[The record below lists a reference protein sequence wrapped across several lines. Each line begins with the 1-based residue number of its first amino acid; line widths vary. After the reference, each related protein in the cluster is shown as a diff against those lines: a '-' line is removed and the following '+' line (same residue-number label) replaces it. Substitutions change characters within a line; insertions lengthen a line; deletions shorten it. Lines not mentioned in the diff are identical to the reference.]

1 LHEIVNEM
9 AETEAAKE
17 IVCGNC
23 GHRYS
28 LPVSAAK
35 KEKLCRNCI
44 QPFSTGKY
52 SKPLVKAGEA
62 PLLKRVAREFAP
74 TRARLKLVEDALK
87 ISEQPDDA
95 ERAYM
100 ARQLVQCTLPHSDP
114 GNVPVWSRR
123 SGSVTLVIQ
132 QGYDDDETPIGYP
145 YGAIPRLLLFWIV
158 TEANFQKNR
167 PGLSMQQRR
176 RLELGRSLAQFMR
189 AVGLNPDNGSGKR
202 SDAGRLK
209 KQMVRLLD
217 AKITFQGTIET
228 EQAIGKRRKA
238 MDVTSDSELWWS
250 VKKPEQGALWPSWI
264 DVGENFYE
272 AITTNPVPF
281 DLRALRML
289 KRSPLAL
296 DVYAWACYRAFPIVQ
311 KKQPPQFVSWTMLM
325 RQLGTGITDVGNF
338 RDKMKPTLRK
348 IVLAYPGLTIKQ
360 VPGGFTIHASRLA
373 IAAKEPVQISAD
385 GASFQR

>member
-1 LHEIVNEM
+1 M

-17 IVCGNC
+17 IVCGKC

-28 LPVSAAK
+28 LPVSALK
-35 KEKLCRNCI
+35 NERLCRNCI
-44 QPFSTGKY
+44 QPLST
-52 SKPLVKAGEA
+52 SKRGRASSLVKAGEA
-62 PLLKRVAREFAP
+62 PLVKRVAREFAP

-87 ISEQPDDA
+87 ISEQPDAA

-123 SGSVTLVIQ
+123 SGSMTLVIQ

-167 PGLSMQQRR
+167 PALSMQQRR
-176 RLELGRSLAQFMR
+176 RLELGRSLAEFMR

-209 KQMVRLLD
+209 KQMTRLLD

-228 EQAIGKRRKA
+228 EQAIGKRRRG

-296 DVYAWACYRAFPIVQ
+296 DVYAWACYRAFPIVKQ
-311 KKQPPQFVSWTMLM
+311 KQPAQFVAPAAAEPALTKTTSPRMT
-325 RQLGTGITDVGNF
+325 RPAAQPP
-338 RDKMKPTLRK
+338 KPKPTSGWRSLF
-348 IVLAYPGLTIKQ
+348 
-360 VPGGFTIHASRLA
+360 GGKPR
-373 IAAKEPVQISAD
+373 
-385 GASFQR
+385 

>member
-1 LHEIVNEM
+1 M